1 MQFKINQRL
10 QIFQRLKIAKFAQL
24 KILLTFEK
32 FTRADSSQT
41 AREIYYDYLY
51 RLYATHFRY
60 HD

>member
-32 FTRADSSQT
+32 FTRADSPQT
-41 AREIYYDYLY
+41 AREIYYDYL
-51 RLYATHFRY
+51 LYATHFRY
-60 HD
+60 HN